1 MVVYCEPILIGLNVT
16 LQSLGR
22 DAGSKTVFDDFL
34 VRHLIFSGLLR
45 PLPLAI

>member
-1 MVVYCEPILIGLNVT
+1 MCVYWVAILIGKME
-16 LQSLGR
+16 SLGR

-45 PLPLAI
+45 PLPLVI